1 MFCFRLIFVTSK
13 YGRNRAL
20 VQPCFGA
27 TVFWC
32 NLPHKNVRWHASFIL
47 KFKCRLPLAHAHGID
62 NGRRAGPDV
71 SCMQY
76 VQVQGGMEM
85 LKALLALLT
94 VPVESVVNFVTRTCS
109 AGALQHP
116 LLAVLPAAEQH
127 AIATWLL
134 SAQPDDPLLIITNWN
149 AVRLLLLGSSQ
160 DAVVKLLQ
168 ANGAHATAC
177 MNCLFFRGP
186 VDLSHCQLALKTT
199 APQLFGFSTPAEQQ
213 ALTREMDI
221 GGDPPRVA
229 DTITV
234 YSVSK
239 RTVEI
244 KSLAQFFA
252 V

>member
-20 VQPCFGA
+20 VQ
-27 TVFWC
+27 
-32 NLPHKNVRWHASFIL
+32 
-47 KFKCRLPLAHAHGID
+47 
-62 NGRRAGPDV
+62 GRRAGPDV

-94 VPVESVVNFVTRTCS
+94 VPVESVVNFVKRTCS

-134 SAQPDDPLLIITNWN
+134 GAQPDDPLLIITNWN

-213 ALTREMDI
+213 ALTREMDTR
-221 GGDPPRVA
+221 GRHDYRVPRV
-229 DTITV
+229 
-234 YSVSK
+234 
-239 RTVEI
+239 
-244 KSLAQFFA
+244 
-252 V
+252 

>member
-1 MFCFRLIFVTSK
+1 M
-13 YGRNRAL
+13 
-20 VQPCFGA
+20 
-27 TVFWC
+27 
-32 NLPHKNVRWHASFIL
+32 
-47 KFKCRLPLAHAHGID
+47 
-62 NGRRAGPDV
+62 

-94 VPVESVVNFVTRTCS
+94 VPVESVVNFVKRTS
-109 AGALQHP
+109 AGALQRP
-116 LLAVLPAAEQH
+116 LLAELPAAEQH

-134 SAQPDDPLLIITNWN
+134 GAQPDDPLLIITNWK

-244 KSLAQFFA
+244 KSLAQFFP